1 LRRRGSG
8 TGLGRPRPDPMS
20 LLRLVAFI
28 AGQSRQLEPIVGA
41 NEPKAKS
48 VIQRRRRDLKA
59 SCPSRTRR
67 FHQSCCKINVMTL
80 LIAHVMCRDIA
91 VWQCTDTKH
100 PSPASMVWAAAL
112 FTSCSQPVVLED
124 QGGRQGGPQARLEIE
139 NGVPSRDMPSRAT
152 LVRNVALHLQ
162 RARESEGRGSRER
175 HGHVRSTSASF
186 TSPQAKRPLQAR
198 CANVRRRRE

>member
-1 LRRRGSG
+1 
-8 TGLGRPRPDPMS
+8 MS

-67 FHQSCCKINVMTL
+67 FHQSCCFFVNKINVMTL

-152 LVRNVALHLQ
+152 LVRNVALTFNVP
-162 RARESEGRGSRER
+162 ARVRGGDRENDTVTLDPPPPVLLRRKQNAHCRLGAQTYAEGEN
-175 HGHVRSTSASF
+175 
-186 TSPQAKRPLQAR
+186 R
-198 CANVRRRRE
+198 CAG